1 MHHLRGEFRVCHLAN
16 RSFSNFPLPCPPPQ
30 PQPSVT
36 VLLSRTADS
45 KIIHLGTALTCPIV
59 QMLTLTRKFIPPI
72 QRPHFL
78 VAGLELSHAF
88 YSVSLPWVSE
98 PPLTRSLALKS
109 RHAWGKFPALNQTH
123 PPPKKRQQQRKASFE
138 ANGETRPGGDNVVVF
153 CLHIFLIIIY
163 IKIMEMMQE

>member
-1 MHHLRGEFRVCHLAN
+1 MPN
-16 RSFSNFPLPCPPPQ
+16 SPN
-30 PQPSVT
+30 
-36 VLLSRTADS
+36 
-45 KIIHLGTALTCPIV
+45 ALT
-59 QMLTLTRKFIPPI
+59 LKFIPPI

-123 PPPKKRQQQRKASFE
+123 PPPKKRDNNKEKLALKRMGK
-138 ANGETRPGGDNVVVF
+138 PGLAG
-153 CLHIFLIIIY
+153 
-163 IKIMEMMQE
+163 IMS